1 MFKATTPQRVK
12 REDNVELSQQEPDI
26 GEEMQRR
33 LLENA
38 PRDVSE
44 ESLGD
49 IYAAAM
55 RYW

>member
-1 MFKATTPQRVK
+1 
-12 REDNVELSQQEPDI
+12 
-26 GEEMQRR
+26 MQRR
-33 LLENA
+33 LLDNV
-38 PRDVSE
+38 PRDVSG

>member
-1 MFKATTPQRVK
+1 
-12 REDNVELSQQEPDI
+12 
-26 GEEMQRR
+26 MQRR

>member
-1 MFKATTPQRVK
+1 MKSRVK
-12 REDNVELSQQEPDI
+12 
-26 GEEMQRR
+26 EMQRR
-33 LLENA
+33 LAENA

-44 ESLGD
+44 ESLGN

>member
-1 MFKATTPQRVK
+1 MKSRIK
-12 REDNVELSQQEPDI
+12 
-26 GEEMQRR
+26 EMQRR
-33 LLENA
+33 LVETT

-49 IYAAAM
+49 IYAAAR

>member
-12 REDNVELSQQEPDI
+12 REDNVELSQQEPYI

-38 PRDVSE
+38 PRDVIE
-44 ESLGD
+44 ESRAN
-49 IYAAAM
+49 IHAATM
-55 RYW
+55 RYR

>member
-1 MFKATTPQRVK
+1 
-12 REDNVELSQQEPDI
+12 
-26 GEEMQRR
+26 MQKR